1 MDRGGLAVRAPNFV
15 DVVVVVI
22 VVVVVVV
29 LLKFL
34 ILDAGIVF
42 VVRWFWFVWGMVA
55 FRPPHVV
62 VKVRY
67 VDESD
72 CSIEWICV
80 WVFRKVFE
88 EPGVFAG
95 VQDHPTVVLFVFAVF
110 VFLFTLSV
118 ILRCRCAPRLDT
130 GDAPF

>member
-88 EPGVFAG
+88 EPGVLVLVLVLVRMAG
-95 VQDHPTVVLFVFAVF
+95 GEPDCVRNPSLNY
-110 VFLFTLSV
+110 LPFT
-118 ILRCRCAPRLDT
+118 
-130 GDAPF
+130 G